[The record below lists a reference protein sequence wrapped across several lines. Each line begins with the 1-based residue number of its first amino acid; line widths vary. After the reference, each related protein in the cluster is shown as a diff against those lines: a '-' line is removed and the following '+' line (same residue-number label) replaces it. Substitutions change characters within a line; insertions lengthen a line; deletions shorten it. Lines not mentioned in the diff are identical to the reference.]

1 MTEAEG
7 VVDRSPIQRVVALV
21 VLLAAGTVSLPLS
34 AYFLDDQGSENWIF
48 PVQLGGM
55 ALFGALVG
63 ALLPGLARDG
73 SSRARAAR
81 IGAVIGLVLSVVGV
95 LVFFL
100 LLSGFDGA

>member
-1 MTEAEG
+1 MTDAAGAEDG
-7 VVDRSPIQRVVALV
+7 SPIQRLVALG

-55 ALFGALVG
+55 ALLGALVG
-63 ALLPGLARDG
+63 ALLPGLARAG
-73 SSRARAAR
+73 SSRGRAAR
-81 IGAVIGLVLSVVGV
+81 VGAVIGLVLSVVGV

>member
-1 MTEAEG
+1 MTEAEVASDG
-7 VVDRSPIQRVVALV
+7 SPIQRLVALV

-34 AYFLDDQGSENWIF
+34 AYYVDDISENMVF
-48 PVQLGGM
+48 PVALGGM
-55 ALFGALVG
+55 ILIGSVVG
-63 ALLPGLARDG
+63 ALLPGLARAG

-81 IGAVIGLVLSVVGV
+81 VGAVIGLVLAIAGT